1 MTSITSVS
9 RSGLTQRRRMLRR
22 HRHLKVFKA
31 LWRTLAVSG
40 LLGGL
45 VWATTRP
52 IWVLSESNQ
61 IVIEGNQFLSDQTI
75 QSLLPLSYPQSLL
88 RIQPEAIAQ
97 SLESQPPIAEAT
109 VTRQLFPPGIIVQV
123 KERVPVALARIVVF
137 SPSSPE
143 GITPIIETAQPPA
156 ALTKLPKGSSTG
168 LLDQTGAWIPIESY
182 GSLSNTP
189 ELPKLKVIGLPEQYR
204 PYWAQ
209 LYQAVSHSPIKVIEI
224 DCQDPANLILKTEL
238 GIVHLGS
245 YSSRL
250 AHQLK
255 VLAQMR
261 QLPAHL
267 NASQIAYIDLKN
279 PKAPSVQ
286 MNQPKESVKLD
297 TP

>member
-1 MTSITSVS
+1 MANITSVS
-9 RSGLTQRRRMLRR
+9 RSGLTQRRRILRR
-22 HRHLKVFKA
+22 HRHLKVFQA
-31 LWRTLAVSG
+31 FWRTLAVSG

-61 IVIEGNQFLSDQTI
+61 IVIEGNKFLSDQAI

-109 VTRQLFPPGIIVQV
+109 VTRQLFPPGITVQV
-123 KERVPVALARIVVF
+123 KERVPVAL
-137 SPSSPE
+137 
-143 GITPIIETAQPPA
+143 

-168 LLDQTGAWIPIESY
+168 LLDQNGVWIPIESY
-182 GSLSNTP
+182 GSLSSTL
-189 ELPKLKVIGLPEQYR
+189 ELPKLKIISLPEQYR
-204 PYWAQ
+204 PYWTQ
-209 LYQAVSHSPIKVIEI
+209 LYQAVSHSPVKVIEI

-238 GIVHLGS
+238 GIVHLGP
-245 YSSRL
+245 YSSQL

-267 NASQIAYIDLKN
+267 NASQITYIDLKN
-279 PKAPSVQ
+279 HKAPLVQ
-286 MNQPKESVKLD
+286 MNQHKESVKPD
-297 TP
+297 MP